1 MIEQYEAR
9 SAAGRQSPFPA
20 TREEAVPTV
29 LAQGP
34 AAAGEASNWIVGEP
48 SIPDLLRDSL
58 VHAVLRRDGL
68 TLQDLLQ
75 AVALGRR
82 RLSPPPAE
90 SDAA

>member
-9 SAAGRQSPFPA
+9 TAAGRQSPFPA
-20 TREEAVPTV
+20 PREESAPAVLT
-29 LAQGP
+29 QGTDI
-34 AAAGEASNWIVGEP
+34 AGEASNWIVGEP
-48 SIPDLLRDSL
+48 SVPDLLRDSL

-75 AVALGRR
+75 AIALGRR